1 MKSTT
6 HTRRMSSRAVK
17 FTLAGTLCVLIVVV
31 VVVAGGGDGDG
42 DNGAGNPESELTAAE
57 ASAPLRAA
65 PPELVALREQ
75 ANQILDEGREGF
87 EARLAE
93 LRGTPVVVNKWAS
106 WCGPCREE
114 FPFFQ
119 SQAIERGDEVA
130 FLGLLSD
137 DGPDSGATFLE
148 QLPLPYPSYLDPDR
162 EIADAFNAG
171 REFPSTLFID
181 ASGEVAFTKL
191 GPYTDE
197 EGLAADIDQY
207 ASG

>member
-1 MKSTT
+1 M
-6 HTRRMSSRAVK
+6 
-17 FTLAGTLCVLIVVV
+17 LAGTLGVLIVIVI
-31 VVVAGGGDGDG
+31 VVAGGGDGDDG
-42 DNGAGNPESELTAAE
+42 DPGAGNPESELTAAE
-57 ASAPLRAA
+57 ATAPLRDA
-65 PPELVALREQ
+65 PPELASLREQ
-75 ANQILDEGREGF
+75 ANEILDEGREGF

-93 LRGTPVVVNKWAS
+93 LEGTPVVVNKWAS

-137 DGPDSGATFLE
+137 DGPDTGASFLD

-162 EIADAFNAG
+162 EIADSFNAG

-181 ASGEVAFTKL
+181 ADGEVVFTKL

-197 EGLAADIDQY
+197 ATLAADIEQY
-207 ASG
+207 AVE

>member
-1 MKSTT
+1 M
-6 HTRRMSSRAVK
+6 RRMSARAAK
-17 FTLAGTLCVLIVVV
+17 STLACVIGAL
-31 VVVAGGGDGDG
+31 ALGLAACGGDDDG
-42 DNGAGNPESELTAAE
+42 GGAGNPESELTPDQVQAPVKD
-57 ASAPLRAA
+57 AS
-65 PPELVALREQ
+65 PELAALREQ
-75 ANQILDEGREGF
+75 ANQILDQGQEGF

-93 LRGTPVVVNKWAS
+93 LEGTPVVVNKWAS

-119 SQAIERGDEVA
+119 AQAIERGDEVA

-137 DGPDSGATFLE
+137 DGTETGAQFLE
-148 QLPLPYPSYLDPDR
+148 ELPLPYPSYLDPDR

-181 ASGEVAFTKL
+181 ASGEVTFTKL

-197 EGLAADIDQY
+197 ASLAADIDRY
-207 ASG
+207 ATSG

>member
-1 MKSTT
+1 MSFRAAKSTVVCVI
-6 HTRRMSSRAVK
+6 AVAAVG
-17 FTLAGTLCVLIVVV
+17 LGAC
-31 VVVAGGGDGDG
+31 GGGDDDG
-42 DNGAGNPESELTAAE
+42 GAGNPESELTPDQAQ
-57 ASAPLRAA
+57 APIKEA
-65 PPELVALREQ
+65 PPELAALRDQ
-75 ANQILDEGREGF
+75 ANQILDEGLDGF

-93 LRGTPVVVNKWAS
+93 LEGTPVVVNKWAS

-119 SQAIERGDEVA
+119 AQAIERGDEVA

-137 DGPDSGATFLE
+137 DGAETGAQFLE
-148 QLPLPYPSYLDPDR
+148 ELPLPYPSYLDPDK

-181 ASGEVAFTKL
+181 ASGEVTFTKL

-197 EGLAADIDQY
+197 AGLAADIDRY
-207 ASG
+207 AAPG

>member
-1 MKSTT
+1 
-6 HTRRMSSRAVK
+6 MSSRAGKGIIVGAVLV
-17 FTLAGTLCVLIVVV
+17 LALVVV
-31 VVVAGGGDGDG
+31 LVVASRDDEGSGP
-42 DNGAGNPESELTAAE
+42 GNPESELTAAE
-57 ASAPLRAA
+57 AQAPLRDA
-65 PPELVALREQ
+65 PAELVALRDQ
-75 ANQILDEGREGF
+75 ANEILDEGMEGF

-119 SQAIERGDEVA
+119 SQAIERGDEIA

-137 DGPDSGATFLE
+137 DGPDTGATFLE

-162 EIADAFNAG
+162 EIADEFDAG
-171 REFPSTLFID
+171 REFPSTLFFSAD
-181 ASGEVAFTKL
+181 GEVTFTKI

-197 EGLAADIDQY
+197 ETLAADIDSY
-207 ASG
+207 ASQ